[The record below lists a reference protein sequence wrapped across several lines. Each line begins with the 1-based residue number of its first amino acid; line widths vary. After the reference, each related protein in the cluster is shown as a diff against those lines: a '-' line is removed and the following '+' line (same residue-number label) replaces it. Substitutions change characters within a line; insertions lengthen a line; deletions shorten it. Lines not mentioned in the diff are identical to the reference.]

1 MFAEDKSTARL
12 RAWNS
17 FQCATHDERRPAFW
31 IVLSTIA
38 SVFLAVLWLAPG
50 HGWGDDFAGYLL
62 QAQAL
67 VNATPAQELQLN
79 AHLMAA
85 SDWRAGPDAYP
96 WGYPAILAMLIW
108 TAGQSLTILKI
119 VSVSAIGVATL
130 ATGLLA
136 HASRLGLL
144 AAICVAI
151 LVGMQPDLT
160 SLANIIGSDAL
171 FLALTAFALLFAVL
185 ALDASPRARL
195 WFMLIAAVFGSLSY
209 FVRSNGAVTLAAIA
223 AASVAVQL
231 FGQRRDV
238 RSVAL
243 TLAAFGFVCAVL
255 IGAYYTLLPDG
266 SFVHVHYLTLQ
277 PDSLIRRSADAIIAF
292 GRFYPLDVLPEPL
305 ARLVVVG
312 VMGLAV
318 LGAFRLGKAGV
329 LLALYSG
336 GHLLLV
342 TLFPYSGGQRY
353 YLPVLLGVAVL
364 TMGGVEV
371 VAKQAAMKLADTG
384 TLRIAGGVLVVLLF
398 VGAVGANVL
407 RVDARAGKDNDGPY
421 SPAATELF
429 GYLRAQP
436 DTIQPVA
443 FFKPRAMRFLAGKDA
458 LLVRSP
464 QSTRL
469 VNSIVISRGP
479 KAAPWQLSEQ
489 QVAQLKDFRPAFHN
503 EDFTLYVRVPTA
515 TARSLAPVRH
525 SPK

>member
-1 MFAEDKSTARL
+1 MFAEEKSTARL

-17 FQCATHDERRPAFW
+17 FQCAAHDERRPAFW
-31 IVLSTIA
+31 LVLSTLA
-38 SVFLAVLWLAPG
+38 SVALAMLWLAPG

-62 QAQAL
+62 QAQSL
-67 VNATPAQELQLN
+67 VNAKPAQELQLN

-96 WGYPAILAMLIW
+96 WGYPAILAALIW
-108 TAGQSLTILKI
+108 IAGQSLTLLKV
-119 VSVSAIGVATL
+119 VSVAAIGVATL

-171 FLALTAFALLFAVL
+171 FLALTAVALLFAVL
-185 ALDASPRARL
+185 ALDAPPRTRL
-195 WFMLIAAVFGSLSY
+195 WLMLTAAVFGSLSY
-209 FVRSNGAVTLAAIA
+209 FVRSNGVVTLAAVA

-231 FGQRRDV
+231 FGQRRDL
-238 RSVAL
+238 RSIVV
-243 TLAAFGFVCAVL
+243 TVAAFGLVCAVL
-255 IGAYYTLLPDG
+255 VGAYYALLPDG
-266 SFVHVHYLTLQ
+266 SFVHLHYLTLQ
-277 PDSLIRRSADAIIAF
+277 PASLLRRSGDAVVAF
-292 GRFYPLDVLPEPL
+292 GRFYPLDVLPDPL
-305 ARLVVVG
+305 AYLAVIGVVA
-312 VMGLAV
+312 LAV

-353 YLPVLLGVAVL
+353 YLPVLLGVAIL
-364 TMGGVEV
+364 AMGGVEA
-371 VAKQAAMKLADTG
+371 VAQQVAAKLTDTAHV
-384 TLRIAGGVLVVLLF
+384 RVAGGTLVVLLF
-398 VGAVGANVL
+398 VGAVGANVF
-407 RVDARAGKDNDGPY
+407 RVDARREKDGDGPY

-443 FFKPRAMRFLAGKDA
+443 FFKPRALRYLAGKDA
-458 LLVRSP
+458 LLVRTP
-464 QSTRL
+464 QTARL
-469 VNSIVISRGP
+469 VNSIVVSRGP
-479 KAAPWQLSEQ
+479 KAAPWQLSEG

-503 EDFTLYVRVPTA
+503 EDFTLYVRAPRA
-515 TARSLAPVRH
+515 AARSQPTLRHAP
-525 SPK
+525 K